1 MPGPATDPSR
11 SLEQQIGD
19 SERRLGARRHA
30 ARTHVVAAKRRVR
43 ERLHSPL
50 TLLAA
55 FGFGIA
61 LGQFTSRHRQ
71 RRGTV
76 APARDAGATRGPGAL
91 SMLLSALRVAAPVM
105 ALLSALDK
113 AVAAPPAARTPHQAQ
128 EPR

>member
-19 SERRLGARRHA
+19 TERRLGARRHA
-30 ARTHVVAAKRRVR
+30 ACTHLAAAKRRVR
-43 ERLHSPL
+43 ARLHSPL

-61 LGQFTSRHRQ
+61 LGQFSSRHR
-71 RRGTV
+71 RRRDTV
-76 APARDAGATRGPGAL
+76 APARDAGAARGADTL

-113 AVAAPPAARTPHQAQ
+113 AVAAPPAARTPRPAQ
-128 EPR
+128 E